1 MVNKFFSCLERIT
14 AISIHEN
21 ENENEK
27 VNEIIVSNNLGCY

>member
-14 AISIHEN
+14 SISI
-21 ENENEK
+21 NENEK

>member
-14 AISIHEN
+14 AISIN
-21 ENENEK
+21 KNENEK